1 LSLRP
6 DFLSRMKAAR
16 IFIRK
21 VRRRRYWLR
30 EWPARSALTNLVG
43 NAWGYL
49 WHSDNAAPLPSMVK
63 IDISPLCGLA
73 CPHCLHAKPE
83 GRNRPLLDAQ
93 TFGQKDKMTI
103 DQFTGIVEQ
112 LRGKAIAVSL
122 YYYGDPLIHPQ
133 LDDMIRVARA
143 ARLGVHITTH
153 FSYKLKMERI
163 RRLVDS
169 GLSHITVALDG
180 STQENYRRTRVNGRL
195 DLVTANLAMIAAYKR
210 ERGSDFPFIEVQH
223 LRFPHHP
230 EGEDDVV
237 RKMALKLGA
246 DKFTTYAGVHRTP
259 DGDFWNVVD
268 DDVPAGATTIP
279 AEPKLTPRCLWP
291 HSSTVI
297 RFDGAVIP
305 CCLWRVGRQ
314 YGSARDGI
322 VLGNVFQTP
331 LSAIWNG
338 EAYQQIRRQVSN
350 PVRDAEG
357 QAAPSFCDGCPKV
370 SCGVHAIPADARNSV
385 SKKLVLT

>member
-1 LSLRP
+1 
-6 DFLSRMKAAR
+6 M
-16 IFIRK
+16 
-21 VRRRRYWLR
+21 
-30 EWPARSALTNLVG
+30 
-43 NAWGYL
+43 
-49 WHSDNAAPLPSMVK
+49 
-63 IDISPLCGLA
+63 
-73 CPHCLHAKPE
+73 
-83 GRNRPLLDAQ
+83 
-93 TFGQKDKMTI
+93 
-103 DQFTGIVEQ
+103 
-112 LRGKAIAVSL
+112 AVSL

-143 ARLGVHITTH
+143 ARSGVHITTH
-153 FSYKLKMERI
+153 FSYRLSMERI

-180 STQENYRRTRVNGRL
+180 SSQEQYGRTRVNGRL
-195 DLVTANLAMIAAYKR
+195 DLVPANLAMIAACKR
-210 ERGSDFPFIEVQH
+210 ERGSDVPVIEVQH

-230 EGEDDVV
+230 ESEEDFV

-246 DKFTTYAGVHRTP
+246 DRFTTYRGVHRTP
-259 DGDFWNVVD
+259 DGDLWNVVD

-279 AEPKLTPRCLWP
+279 ADRKLTPRCLWP

-338 EAYQQIRRQVSN
+338 EAYRQIRRQVSN
-350 PVRDAEG
+350 PVRDA
-357 QAAPSFCDGCPKV
+357 QRRTAPSFCDRCPKV
-370 SCGVHAIPADARNSV
+370 SRGVDVVAAGARNSI
-385 SKKLVLT
+385 SKELALT